1 MKDFALT
8 LLLSAALSSALP
20 QEIDWDAVD
29 ALKPIPTA
37 SIPVV
42 SAAAAA
48 TTLPINTASA
58 VSAVS
63 SAVLARPSE
72 AIIAARHVKFHVAR
86 AILATRDNDNS
97 TATDNSKCAQ
107 KPAADDTP
115 DAFGQTQSFAQT
127 ALKASTPAGYNQVY
141 VNKNG
146 SSEFIYPYLGFT
158 TLDSYDTA
166 KCAKRCDAVSG
177 CQSINI
183 YFERDPSV
191 EPAAGCTDPSSST
204 VIKCVYWGS
213 PVTDASTTNT
223 GQWRKNFKVLI
234 AGSNGYVNAT
244 HSKPP
249 GYNEP
254 ISLNN
259 SAIIAPP
266 NCRGYETYMGVKIF
280 QNKPFSIDLCASAC
294 SASSE
299 YNRAHPDKTGYFQTC
314 QFFNTYILYNE
325 TQAVGQYCA
334 LYNETWPKDF
344 ATNFGQFRNGR
355 KFTLG
360 SSWMVSNSTAD
371 LDKPRGCA
379 NGQTCS

>member
-1 MKDFALT
+1 MKDFTLA

-20 QEIDWDAVD
+20 QEIDWDAVE

-37 SIPVV
+37 SIPIV

-48 TTLPINTASA
+48 TTFAINTASA

-72 AIIAARHVKFHVAR
+72 AIIAARHAKHHVRHAH
-86 AILATRDNDNS
+86 LAARDNTTS
-97 TATDNSKCAQ
+97 SDNSKCPQ

-115 DAFGQTQSFAQT
+115 DAFLQIGTFAQT
-127 ALKASTPAGYNQVY
+127 ALKASAPAGYSQVY

-146 SSEFIYPYLGFT
+146 SSEFIYPYMGFT
-158 TLDSYDTA
+158 TLSSYDTA
-166 KCAKRCDAVSG
+166 ECSKRCDAISG

-183 YFERDPSV
+183 YFERDPSI
-191 EPAAGCTDPSSST
+191 EPTAGCTNPASST

-213 PVTDASTTNT
+213 PVTPDSTTNT
-223 GQWRKNFKVLI
+223 GQWRKNFKVLV
-234 AGSNGYVNAT
+234 AGSNGYVNTT
-244 HSKPP
+244 HSHPK
-249 GYNEP
+249 GYDDL
-254 ISLNN
+254 IYLNN

-325 TQAVGQYCA
+325 TRSVGQYCA
-334 LYNETWPKDF
+334 LYNETWGKEF
-344 ATNFGQFRNGR
+344 ATNFGQWRNGR
-355 KFTLG
+355 RFTLG
-360 SSWMVSNSTAD
+360 SSWMVSNSTGD
-371 LDKPRGCA
+371 FDKPRGCA
-379 NGQTCS
+379 NGQTCE